1 MGIFNLTESE
11 KKNILNLHNSAR
23 IIKEQSTPPTDDKSK
38 IMAIQT
44 ALNTKYNS
52 GLKVDGVLGQNTL
65 TALSNAMKSTNANVE
80 KYKQQFAQMGKE
92 FENKPNPIT
101 GAPAAGTAAP
111 AAGTPA
117 PAAGTPAPAAGT
129 PAPATGTPAP
139 AAPAT
144 GTPPPAAPA
153 AGTPP
158 PAAPAAPAAGT
169 PPPAAGTPTRRDQ
182 RRERQDMRRS
192 NRRQMQDLRAQ
203 QNTNQ

>member
-52 GLKVDGVLGQNTL
+52 GLKVDGILGQNTL

-80 KYKQQFAQMGKE
+80 KYKQQFAQMRKD

-101 GAPAAGTAAP
+101 GAPAAGTQ
-111 AAGTPA
+111 
-117 PAAGTPAPAAGT
+117 
-129 PAPATGTPAP
+129 
-139 AAPAT
+139 
-144 GTPPPAAPA
+144 TPPPAAPA
-153 AGTPP
+153 AGTQ
-158 PAAPAAPAAGT
+158 T
-169 PPPAAGTPTRRDQ
+169 PQPAAGTPTRRDQ

-203 QNTNQ
+203 QRGNQ

>member
-52 GLKVDGVLGQNTL
+52 GLKVDGILGQNTL
-65 TALSNAMKSTNANVE
+65 TALSNAMKSTNANAE

-101 GAPAAGTAAP
+101 GAPAAGTQTPPPAAP
-111 AAGTPA
+111 AAGTQTPPPAA
-117 PAAGTPAPAAGT
+117 PAAGTQT
-129 PAPATGTPAP
+129 PPP
-139 AAPAT
+139 AAPAA

-158 PAAPAAPAAGT
+158 PAAPAAPT
-169 PPPAAGTPTRRDQ
+169 KRDQ

-192 NRRQMQDLRAQ
+192 NRRQMQDLKAQ
-203 QNTNQ
+203 QNANQQPQ

>member
-52 GLKVDGVLGQNTL
+52 GLKVDGILGQNTL
-65 TALSNAMKSTNANVE
+65 TALSNAMKSTNANAE

-101 GAPAAGTAAP
+101 GAPAAGTQTPPPAAP
-111 AAGTPA
+111 AAGTQTPP
-117 PAAGTPAPAAGT
+117 PAAGTQT
-129 PAPATGTPAP
+129 PPP
-139 AAPAT
+139 AAPAA

-158 PAAPAAPAAGT
+158 PAAPAAPT
-169 PPPAAGTPTRRDQ
+169 KRDQ

-192 NRRQMQDLRAQ
+192 NRRQMQDLKAQ
-203 QNTNQ
+203 QNANQQPQ

>member
-52 GLKVDGVLGQNTL
+52 GLKVDGILGQNTL

-101 GAPAAGTAAP
+101 GAPASGTQTPPAAAP
-111 AAGTPA
+111 ATGTQTPPAAAPATGTQTPPPAAGTQTPA
-117 PAAGTPAPAAGT
+117 PAAGTQTPAAGT
-129 PAPATGTPAP
+129 Q
-139 AAPAT
+139 
-144 GTPPPAAPA
+144 
-153 AGTPP
+153 
-158 PAAPAAPAAGT
+158 T

-203 QNTNQ
+203 QRGNQ

>member
-23 IIKEQSTPPTDDKSK
+23 IIKEQSAPPTDDKSK

-52 GLKVDGVLGQNTL
+52 GLKVDGILGQNTL

-101 GAPAAGTAAP
+101 GAPAAGTAA
-111 AAGTPA
+111 GT
-117 PAAGTPAPAAGT
+117 
-129 PAPATGTPAP
+129 
-139 AAPAT
+139 
-144 GTPPPAAPA
+144 AAPA

-158 PAAPAAPAAGT
+158 PAA
-169 PPPAAGTPTRRDQ
+169 PAAGTPTRRDQ

-203 QNTNQ
+203 QRGNQ

>member
-52 GLKVDGVLGQNTL
+52 GLKVDGILGQNTL
-65 TALSNAMKSTNANVE
+65 TALSNAMKSTNAKAE

-101 GAPAAGTAAP
+101 GAPAAGTQTPPPAAGTQTPPPAAP
-111 AAGTPA
+111 AAGTQTPPPAA
-117 PAAGTPAPAAGT
+117 PAAGTQ
-129 PAPATGTPAP
+129 
-139 AAPAT
+139 
-144 GTPPPAAPA
+144 TPPPAAPA

-158 PAAPAAPAAGT
+158 PAAPAAPT
-169 PPPAAGTPTRRDQ
+169 KRDQ

-192 NRRQMQDLRAQ
+192 NRRQMQDLKAQ
-203 QNTNQ
+203 QNANQQPQ

>member
-23 IIKEQSTPPTDDKSK
+23 IIKEQSAPPTDDKSK

-44 ALNTKYNS
+44 ALIKKYGAVLGNTGPNKD
-52 GLKVDGVLGQNTL
+52 GVDGILGQNTL
-65 TALSNAMKSTNANVE
+65 TALSNAMKSTNANAE

-101 GAPAAGTAAP
+101 GAPASGTQTPP
-111 AAGTPA
+111 AA
-117 PAAGTPAPAAGT
+117 
-129 PAPATGTPAP
+129 APATGTPPP

-153 AGTPP
+153 
-158 PAAPAAPAAGT
+158 
-169 PPPAAGTPTRRDQ
+169 TPTRRDQ

-203 QNTNQ
+203 QRGNQ

>member
-111 AAGTPA
+111 AA
-117 PAAGTPAPAAGT
+117 PAA
-129 PAPATGTPAP
+129 
-139 AAPAT
+139 

-158 PAAPAAPAAGT
+158 PAAPAAGTPPPAAPASPAAGT
-169 PPPAAGTPTRRDQ
+169 PPPAAPAAGTPTRRDQ

>member
-23 IIKEQSTPPTDDKSK
+23 IIKEQVSSAVPADEKSK

-52 GLKVDGVLGQNTL
+52 GLKVDGILGQNTL

-101 GAPAAGTAAP
+101 GAPASGTQTPPAAAP
-111 AAGTPA
+111 ATGTQTPPAAAPATGTQTPPPAAGTQTPA
-117 PAAGTPAPAAGT
+117 PAAGTQTPAAGT
-129 PAPATGTPAP
+129 Q
-139 AAPAT
+139 
-144 GTPPPAAPA
+144 
-153 AGTPP
+153 
-158 PAAPAAPAAGT
+158 T

-203 QNTNQ
+203 QRGNQ

>member
-23 IIKEQSTPPTDDKSK
+23 IIKEQSAPPTDDKSK

-52 GLKVDGVLGQNTL
+52 GLKVDGILGQNTL

-101 GAPAAGTAAP
+101 GAPAAGTAA
-111 AAGTPA
+111 GT
-117 PAAGTPAPAAGT
+117 
-129 PAPATGTPAP
+129 
-139 AAPAT
+139 
-144 GTPPPAAPA
+144 AAPA

-158 PAAPAAPAAGT
+158 PAAPATGT
-169 PPPAAGTPTRRDQ
+169 PPPAAPAAGTPTRRDQ

>member
-23 IIKEQSTPPTDDKSK
+23 IIKEQVSSAVPADEKSK

-52 GLKVDGVLGQNTL
+52 GLKVDGILGQNTL
-65 TALSNAMKSTNANVE
+65 TALSNAMKSTNANAE
-80 KYKQQFAQMGKE
+80 KYKQQFAQMGKD
-92 FENKPNPIT
+92 FENKANPIT
-101 GAPAAGTAAP
+101 GAPASGTQTPPPSAP
-111 AAGTPA
+111 AAGTQ
-117 PAAGTPAPAAGT
+117 TPP
-129 PAPATGTPAP
+129 P

-144 GTPPPAAPA
+144 GTQTPPPAAPA
-153 AGTPP
+153 AGTQTPP
-158 PAAPAAPAAGT
+158 PAAPAAGTQTPPPAA
-169 PPPAAGTPTRRDQ
+169 PAAGTPTRRDQ

-203 QNTNQ
+203 QNSNQ

>member
-52 GLKVDGVLGQNTL
+52 GLKVDGILGQNTL

-80 KYKQQFAQMGKE
+80 KYKQQFAQMRKD
-92 FENKPNPIT
+92 FENKANPIT
-101 GAPAAGTAAP
+101 GAPASGTQTPPPSAP
-111 AAGTPA
+111 AAGTQ
-117 PAAGTPAPAAGT
+117 TPP
-129 PAPATGTPAP
+129 P

-144 GTPPPAAPA
+144 GTQTPPPAAPA
-153 AGTPP
+153 AGTQTPP
-158 PAAPAAPAAGT
+158 PAAGTQTPPPAA
-169 PPPAAGTPTRRDQ
+169 PAAGTPTRRDQ

-203 QNTNQ
+203 QRGNQ

>member
-23 IIKEQSTPPTDDKSK
+23 IIKEQVSSAVPADEKSK

-52 GLKVDGVLGQNTL
+52 GLKVDGILGQNTL
-65 TALSNAMKSTNANVE
+65 TALSNAMKSTNANAE

-101 GAPAAGTAAP
+101 GAPASGTQTPP
-111 AAGTPA
+111 A
-117 PAAGTPAPAAGT
+117 
-129 PAPATGTPAP
+129 

-144 GTPPPAAPA
+144 GTQ
-153 AGTPP
+153 TPP
-158 PAAPAAPAAGT
+158 PAAAPATGTQTPPPAAGTQTPPPAAGTQTPPPAAGTQT

-203 QNTNQ
+203 QRGNQ

>member
-52 GLKVDGVLGQNTL
+52 GLKVDGILGQNTL
-65 TALSNAMKSTNANVE
+65 TALSNAMKSTNANAE

-101 GAPAAGTAAP
+101 GAPAAGTQTPPPAAP
-111 AAGTPA
+111 AA
-117 PAAGTPAPAAGT
+117 
-129 PAPATGTPAP
+129 
-139 AAPAT
+139 

-158 PAAPAAPAAGT
+158 PAAPAAPT
-169 PPPAAGTPTRRDQ
+169 KRDQ

-192 NRRQMQDLRAQ
+192 NRRQMQDLKAQ
-203 QNTNQ
+203 QNANQQPQ

>member
-23 IIKEQSTPPTDDKSK
+23 IIKEQVSSAVPADEKSK

-52 GLKVDGVLGQNTL
+52 GLKVDGILGQNTL
-65 TALSNAMKSTNANVE
+65 TALSNAMKSTNANAE

-111 AAGTPA
+111 AAGTAAPAAGTAAPAAPAA

-129 PAPATGTPAP
+129 PSP

-144 GTPPPAAPA
+144 GTPPPAP
-153 AGTPP
+153 
-158 PAAPAAPAAGT
+158 PAAGT
-169 PPPAAGTPTRRDQ
+169 PPPAAGTPTKRDQ

>member
-52 GLKVDGVLGQNTL
+52 GLKVDGILGQNTL
-65 TALSNAMKSTNANVE
+65 TALSNAMKSTNANAE

-101 GAPAAGTAAP
+101 GAPAAGTQTPPPAAP
-111 AAGTPA
+111 AAGTQTPP
-117 PAAGTPAPAAGT
+117 PAAGTQ
-129 PAPATGTPAP
+129 
-139 AAPAT
+139 
-144 GTPPPAAPA
+144 TPPPAAPA

-158 PAAPAAPAAGT
+158 PAAPATGT
-169 PPPAAGTPTRRDQ
+169 PPPAAPATGTPPPAAPATPTRRDQ

>member
-52 GLKVDGVLGQNTL
+52 GLKVDGILGQNTL
-65 TALSNAMKSTNANVE
+65 TALSNAMKSTNANAE

-101 GAPAAGTAAP
+101 GAPAAGTQTPPPAAGTQTPPPAAP
-111 AAGTPA
+111 AAGTQTPP
-117 PAAGTPAPAAGT
+117 PAA
-129 PAPATGTPAP
+129 
-139 AAPAT
+139 
-144 GTPPPAAPA
+144 PAAPA

-169 PPPAAGTPTRRDQ
+169 PPPAAPAAPTKRDQ

-192 NRRQMQDLRAQ
+192 NRRQMQDLKAQ
-203 QNTNQ
+203 QNANQQPQ

>member
-23 IIKEQSTPPTDDKSK
+23 IIKEQVSSAVPADEKSK

-52 GLKVDGVLGQNTL
+52 GLKVDGILGQNTL
-65 TALSNAMKSTNANVE
+65 TALSNAMKSTNANAE

-101 GAPAAGTAAP
+101 GAPASGTQTPP
-111 AAGTPA
+111 A
-117 PAAGTPAPAAGT
+117 
-129 PAPATGTPAP
+129 

-144 GTPPPAAPA
+144 GTQTPPAAAPATGTQTPPA
-153 AGTPP
+153 AAPATGTQTPP
-158 PAAPAAPAAGT
+158 PAAGTQTPPPAAGTQT

-203 QNTNQ
+203 QRGNQ

>member
-23 IIKEQSTPPTDDKSK
+23 IIKEQVSSAVPADEKSK

-52 GLKVDGVLGQNTL
+52 GLKVDGILGQNTL

-101 GAPAAGTAAP
+101 GAPAAGTQ
-111 AAGTPA
+111 
-117 PAAGTPAPAAGT
+117 
-129 PAPATGTPAP
+129 
-139 AAPAT
+139 
-144 GTPPPAAPA
+144 TPPPAAPA
-153 AGTPP
+153 AGTQTPP
-158 PAAPAAPAAGT
+158 PAAPAAGTQTPPPASPAAGTQTPPPAAPAAGTQT

-203 QNTNQ
+203 QRGNQ

>member
-52 GLKVDGVLGQNTL
+52 GLKVDGILGQNTL
-65 TALSNAMKSTNANVE
+65 TALSNAMKSTNANAE
-80 KYKQQFAQMGKE
+80 KYKQQFAQMGKD
-92 FENKPNPIT
+92 FENKANPIT
-101 GAPAAGTAAP
+101 GAPASGTQTPPPSAP
-111 AAGTPA
+111 AAGTQ
-117 PAAGTPAPAAGT
+117 TPP
-129 PAPATGTPAP
+129 P

-144 GTPPPAAPA
+144 GTQTPPPAAPA
-153 AGTPP
+153 AGTQTPP
-158 PAAPAAPAAGT
+158 PAAPAAGTQTPPPAA
-169 PPPAAGTPTRRDQ
+169 PAAGTPTRRDQ

-203 QNTNQ
+203 QNSNQ

>member
-23 IIKEQSTPPTDDKSK
+23 IIKEQVSSAVPADEKSK

-52 GLKVDGVLGQNTL
+52 GLKVDGILGQNTL
-65 TALSNAMKSTNANVE
+65 TALSNAMKSTNANAE

-101 GAPAAGTAAP
+101 GAPASGTQTPP
-111 AAGTPA
+111 A
-117 PAAGTPAPAAGT
+117 
-129 PAPATGTPAP
+129 

-144 GTPPPAAPA
+144 GTQTPPAAAPA
-153 AGTPP
+153 TGTQTPP
-158 PAAPAAPAAGT
+158 PAAGTQTPPPAAGTQT

-203 QNTNQ
+203 QRGNQ